1 MVDHNE
7 RFIQTVQIDEIPWHR
22 ITTTYARATDFPKYF
37 NVLWQMSDM
46 KEVDKAGREIE
57 INIEHQSTLWHVT
70 PFAMIFLVRIFKKAV
85 EKMENS
91 SIATYLEEQLLELF
105 IEIAEAICG
114 VEALEHEEALPNFS
128 DMLNEEYLWSEE
140 YDEEID
146 ALRYEEEIYF
156 TAFTIIHIRCFCSA
170 SRCLR
175 RWIATG
181 QGCFARRYIRHRIWI
196 NSFIHYSSFYFKFY
210 LTLPTVYLFDVS

>member
-1 MVDHNE
+1 MADHNE

-105 IEIAEAICG
+105 IEIAEAICSA
-114 VEALEHEEALPNFS
+114 EALEHEEPLPNFS

-146 ALRYEEEIYF
+146 ALRYEEEDVFPRNLFY
-156 TAFTIIHIRCFCSA
+156 
-170 SRCLR
+170 
-175 RWIATG
+175 
-181 QGCFARRYIRHRIWI
+181 
-196 NSFIHYSSFYFKFY
+196 SFYYYSHQVILQCKPMFEKMDSDRARVLCEKIY
-210 LTLPTVYLFDVS
+210 